1 MNMTEPGTL
10 VTARGRPWLIA
21 VAVVA
26 LAAALLSLAMLRGAT
41 ASTAL
46 TPAATS
52 QTATSQTAAP
62 MAAEPAG
69 GGGHDHGSPPPSED
83 DGGHDDHGSPPPSEE
98 DDEDEYDGGGHDDH
112 GSEPSESP
120 DSSEP
125 SEPGSSCTSAA
136 FADAFLGHIRAS
148 HLQQSPSQQVAA
160 ILDFDAW
167 ILHHTLWID
176 GFLTPLLASDA
187 TGKEMISVIWTHF
200 DAHHLQESP
209 GAQAGH
215 ILELDSWL
223 ESHTEWIS
231 TVLTPTVQQAT
242 C

>member
-46 TPAATS
+46 TPAAS
-52 QTATSQTAAP
+52 SQTAAP

-69 GGGHDHGSPPPSED
+69 GGGH
-83 DGGHDDHGSPPPSEE
+83 DHGSPPPSEE

>member
-26 LAAALLSLAMLRGAT
+26 LAAALLSLATLRGAT

-46 TPAATS
+46 TPAAS
-52 QTATSQTAAP
+52 SQTAAP

-69 GGGHDHGSPPPSED
+69 GGDGHDHGSPPPSED
-83 DGGHDDHGSPPPSEE
+83 DGGHGDHGSPPPSED
-98 DDEDEYDGGGHDDH
+98 DDEGEYGGGGHDDH

-120 DSSEP
+120 DSSAPAEP
-125 SEPGSSCTSAA
+125 ETSCTSAA
-136 FADAFLGHIRAS
+136 FADAFLGHVRAS
-148 HLQQSPSQQVAA
+148 HLQQSPSQQVTA

-200 DAHHLQESP
+200 DGHHLQESP
-209 GAQAGH
+209 GSQAGH
-215 ILELDSWL
+215 ILALDSWL

>member
-46 TPAATS
+46 TPAAS
-52 QTATSQTAAP
+52 SQTAAP

-69 GGGHDHGSPPPSED
+69 GGGH
-83 DGGHDDHGSPPPSEE
+83 DHGSPPPSEE

-231 TVLTPTVQQAT
+231 TVLTLTVQQAT